1 MNKSNKPI
9 IDHIIP
15 FLEYS
20 DVEKGLS
27 QKTIKNYDN
36 FLRKFTD
43 WLHHTNNA
51 ALKPHQLTDKHVWD
65 YRLYLSRT
73 INAIKKVNLEKSTQ
87 SYYLIALRGL
97 LDYFSHIDIQSLS
110 SEKISLPKDRKEKKI
125 KFLNALQIEKL
136 LLAPDTT
143 TIQGLRDRA
152 IVETLF
158 STGLRVA
165 ELVSLN
171 RSQINETGVLSGK
184 IKDLEVPITGKGD
197 RTRVVFFSSRAV
209 GWIIKYLNKRNDF
222 DPALFVHIKSRK
234 SVSSMRLTPFSIE
247 RIVKKYA
254 KITGLDVLATPH
266 TIRHTFA
273 TDLLNQG
280 LDLRT
285 IQELLGHKNIAT
297 TQIYTHVTN
306 KKLRD
311 IHRKFHSGKNMK
323 N

>member
-1 MNKSNKPI
+1 MDKSSTPI
-9 IDHIIP
+9 VDHIIG

-20 DVEKGLS
+20 DIEKGLT
-27 QKTIKNYDN
+27 QKTVKNYDN
-36 FLRKFTD
+36 FLKKFVA
-43 WLHHTNNA
+43 WLSENKLEQ
-51 ALKPHQLTDKHVWD
+51 LKPHELTSQHIWD
-65 YRLYLSRT
+65 YRLFLSRQKG
-73 INAIKKVNLEKSTQ
+73 NNNESIKKSTQ

-97 LDYFSHIDIQSLS
+97 LDYFSARDILS
-110 SEKISLPKDRKEKKI
+110 IPSEKVSLPKDVKEKKV
-125 KFLNALQIEKL
+125 KFLNIDQIEKL
-136 LLAPDTT
+136 LLAPDTS

-152 IVETLF
+152 ILETLF

-165 ELVSLN
+165 ELVALN
-171 RSQINETGVLSGK
+171 NSQISMSGK
-184 IKDLEVPITGKGD
+184 VQDQEIPITGKGN
-197 RTRVVFFSSRAV
+197 RTRVVFFSARCLE
-209 GWIIKYLNKRNDF
+209 WLRKYINKRKDM
-222 DPALFVHIKSRK
+222 DKALFVHLRSRK
-234 SVSSMRLTPFSIE
+234 DVESKRLTPMSIE

-254 KITGLDVLATPH
+254 KITGLDILATPH

-273 TDLLNQG
+273 TDLLEQG

-311 IHRKFHSGKNMK
+311 IHRKFHSGKDLK